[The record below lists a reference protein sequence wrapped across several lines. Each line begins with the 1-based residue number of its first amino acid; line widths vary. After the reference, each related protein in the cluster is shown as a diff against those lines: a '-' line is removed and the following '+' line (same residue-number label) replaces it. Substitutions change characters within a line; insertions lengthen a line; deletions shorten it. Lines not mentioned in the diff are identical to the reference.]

1 MARGTTLANLLLML
15 KAETGQVMTAGVGE
29 AEDTR
34 LKYLLAQQQQWLAA
48 EFDWPFLE
56 RTGDVLFAAG
66 DRTGTLPT
74 TLDYERPVRVVAL
87 DSDVWRPLVYGIS
100 PEEFIVWNSDEA
112 ETADPILKW
121 KYATDTTFEV
131 WPIPATATTVRFTG
145 QKELS
150 RLTETTDTAD
160 LDDLLIVLFTAAE
173 LLAGQKQ
180 SDAQAKLVR
189 AQARLNTLKSAY
201 PKANSTFVMGGGSTW
216 KSDRDFMGGTITGGG
231 LANTA
236 GGTTDIANGAAS
248 GTVVYG
254 LTQAPI
260 SVLLTV
266 QAPAGGLVLTASLD
280 GAATSSGFSYNLSGA
295 TDSADYKLHWEAT
308 LT

>member
-56 RTGDVLFAAG
+56 RTGDVLLAAG
-66 DRTGTLPT
+66 DRTATLPS
-74 TLDYERPVRVVAL
+74 TLDYERPVRVTAL
-87 DSDVWRPLVYGIS
+87 DQDIWRPLIYGIS
-100 PEEFIVWNSDEA
+100 PQEYITWNSDED
-112 ETADPILKW
+112 ERADPILKW

-131 WPIPATATTVRFTG
+131 WPRPATATTVRFTG

-180 SDAQAKLVR
+180 SDAAAKLAR
-189 AQARLNTLKSAY
+189 AQARFNTLKSAY
-201 PKANSTFVMGGGSTW
+201 PKANPTFVLGAGSAW
-216 KSDRDFMGGTITGGG
+216 RSDRDFMGGTISGGG

-236 GGTTDIANGAAS
+236 GGTESIPNGAAS
-248 GTVVYG
+248 GTVTYG
-254 LTQAPI
+254 LPQAPI
-260 SVLLTV
+260 SVVLTV
-266 QAPAGGLVLTASLD
+266 QSPAGGLVLTATLD
-280 GAATSSGFSYNLSGA
+280 GAATASGFSYNLSGA
-295 TDSADYKLHWEAT
+295 TDSADYSLHWEAT